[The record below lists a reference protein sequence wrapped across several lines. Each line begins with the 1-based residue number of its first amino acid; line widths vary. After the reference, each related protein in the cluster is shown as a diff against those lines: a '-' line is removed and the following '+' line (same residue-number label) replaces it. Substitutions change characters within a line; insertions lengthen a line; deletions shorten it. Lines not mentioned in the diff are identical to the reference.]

1 MSLRDLRHTSGGSAQ
16 ASLATVGTMH
26 VERRFTVAT
35 PIETVFDYLADF
47 THTNEWDP
55 GTVET
60 RRTSGDGGV
69 GTTYANTSEFMG
81 RKTDLT
87 YETLAHER
95 PTRLQ
100 FRGRNKT
107 ATATD
112 TMTFAMNPDGSTQV
126 DYRADFE
133 FGFLIGLVAPLVVK
147 PKLDK
152 LADET
157 VEQLSRTL
165 ENLR

>member
-1 MSLRDLRHTSGGSAQ
+1 
-16 ASLATVGTMH
+16 MH
-26 VERRFTVAT
+26 VERTFTVEA
-35 PIETVFDYLADF
+35 PVELVFDYLADF

-60 RRTSGDGGV
+60 TRTSGDGGV
-69 GTTYANTSEFMG
+69 GTVYANTSEFMG

-87 YETLAHER
+87 YETLVHEP

-100 FRGRNKT
+100 FRGKNKS

-112 TMTFAMNPDGSTQV
+112 TLTFTPTDDAGTKV
-126 DYRADFE
+126 HYRADFE
-133 FGFLIGLVAPLVVK
+133 FGPLISLVAPLVVK

-157 VEQLSRTL
+157 VTQLKNTL
-165 ENLR
+165 EKLV

>member
-1 MSLRDLRHTSGGSAQ
+1 MTLRPVSDHQG
-16 ASLATVGTMH
+16 LATVGHMH
-26 VERRFTVAT
+26 VERTFSVAQ
-35 PIETVFDYLADF
+35 PVEIVFDYLADF

-60 RRTSGDGGV
+60 TRTSGDGGV

-81 RKTDLT
+81 RTTELT
-87 YETLAHER
+87 YETLTHEP
-95 PTRLQ
+95 PTTLR
-100 FRGRNKT
+100 FRGKNKT

-112 TMTFAMNPDGSTQV
+112 TLTFTPSGDGTSTQIH
-126 DYRADFE
+126 YRADFE
-133 FGFLIGLVAPLVVK
+133 FGFLISLVAPLVVK

-152 LADET
+152 LADDT
-157 VEQLSRTL
+157 VEQMSRTL